1 VSIEPAR
8 FRQKNRCYASPV
20 PDKLPN
26 SGSWA
31 LGGTLSAGEA
41 KWSLAIISASFDV
54 LTFWSLM
61 PALICGSVAYDTIMV
76 FHGRFGTHI
85 LPDQIHI
92 LNVSFLV
99 PDMRREFGGTAGNIA
114 YNLRLLG
121 GEPVVMATVGDDF
134 GPYRERFDQ
143 LGISRKHIREIPGT
157 FVPQAFITTDLDA
170 NQITAF
176 HPGAM
181 SSSYLNKVSDA
192 SDITIGILAPD
203 SRDGMLQHAEQFHD
217 AKIPFIFDPGQAMPI
232 FNGDELRHFIELAD
246 YVAVNDYEARILED
260 QIGEPIEKL
269 ATRVR
274 AFFVT
279 KGAEG
284 SVVYADGQQIAI
296 PSVKENRRVDPTGC
310 GDAYRSGLLYGI
322 ERGWSWEKIAR
333 LANTMGSIKIEV
345 RGPQGHS
352 PTREEIAQ
360 RYESAFDESLWG

>member
-1 VSIEPAR
+1 
-8 FRQKNRCYASPV
+8 
-20 PDKLPN
+20 
-26 SGSWA
+26 
-31 LGGTLSAGEA
+31 
-41 KWSLAIISASFDV
+41 
-54 LTFWSLM
+54 M

-76 FHGRFGTHI
+76 FHGQFGEHI

-92 LNVSFLV
+92 LNVAFLV

-114 YNLRLLG
+114 YNLKLLG
-121 GEPVVMATVGDDF
+121 DEPVVMATVGDDF

-143 LGISRKHIREIPGT
+143 LGIGRTHVREIPGT
-157 FVPQAFITTDLDA
+157 FMPQAFITTDLDA

-181 SSSYLNKVSDA
+181 SSSYVNKVGDA
-192 SDITIGILAPD
+192 KGITLGILAPD

-217 AKIPFIFDPGQAMPI
+217 LRIPFIFDPGQAMSV

-246 YVAVNDYEARILED
+246 YVAVNDYEARILEERT
-260 QIGEPIEKL
+260 GEPISKL
-269 ATRVR
+269 TERVK

-284 SVVYADGQQIAI
+284 SVIYADGQQIFI

-322 ERGWSWEKIAR
+322 ERNWAWERVGR
-333 LANTMGSIKIEV
+333 LANTIGSLKIEY
-345 RGPQGHS
+345 RGPQGHQ
-352 PTREEIAQ
+352 PTRDQIAS
-360 RYESAFDESLWG
+360 RYQAAFDEALW

>member
-1 VSIEPAR
+1 
-8 FRQKNRCYASPV
+8 
-20 PDKLPN
+20 
-26 SGSWA
+26 
-31 LGGTLSAGEA
+31 
-41 KWSLAIISASFDV
+41 
-54 LTFWSLM
+54 M

-76 FHGRFGTHI
+76 FHGQFGEHI

-92 LNVSFLV
+92 LNVAFLV

-114 YNLRLLG
+114 YNLKLLG
-121 GEPVVMATVGDDF
+121 DEPVVMATVGDDF

-143 LGISRKHIREIPGT
+143 LGIARTHVREIPGT
-157 FVPQAFITTDLDA
+157 FMPQAFITTDLDA

-181 SSSYLNKVSDA
+181 SSSYVNKVGDA
-192 SDITIGILAPD
+192 KGITLGILAPD

-217 AKIPFIFDPGQAMPI
+217 LRIPFIFDPGQAMSV

-246 YVAVNDYEARILED
+246 YVAVNDYEARILEERT
-260 QIGEPIEKL
+260 GEPISKL
-269 ATRVR
+269 TERVK

-284 SVVYADGQQIAI
+284 SVIYADGQQIFI

-322 ERGWSWEKIAR
+322 ERNWAWERVGR
-333 LANTMGSIKIEV
+333 LANTIGSLKIEY
-345 RGPQGHS
+345 RGPQGHQ
-352 PTREEIAQ
+352 PTRDDIAS
-360 RYESAFDESLWG
+360 RYQAAFDEILW

>member
-1 VSIEPAR
+1 
-8 FRQKNRCYASPV
+8 
-20 PDKLPN
+20 
-26 SGSWA
+26 
-31 LGGTLSAGEA
+31 
-41 KWSLAIISASFDV
+41 
-54 LTFWSLM
+54 M

-76 FHGRFGTHI
+76 FHGQFGEHI

-92 LNVSFLV
+92 LNVAFLV

-114 YNLRLLG
+114 YNLKLLG
-121 GEPVVMATVGDDF
+121 DEPVVMATVGDDF

-143 LGISRKHIREIPGT
+143 LGIGRTHVREIPGT
-157 FVPQAFITTDLDA
+157 FMPQAFITTDLDA

-181 SSSYLNKVSDA
+181 SSSYVNKVGDA
-192 SDITIGILAPD
+192 KGITLGILAPD

-217 AKIPFIFDPGQAMPI
+217 LRIPFIFDPGQAMSV

-246 YVAVNDYEARILED
+246 YVAVNDYEARILEERT
-260 QIGEPIEKL
+260 GEPISKL
-269 ATRVR
+269 TERVK

-284 SVVYADGQQIAI
+284 SVIYADGQQIFI

-322 ERGWSWEKIAR
+322 ERNWAWEKVGR
-333 LANTMGSIKIEV
+333 LANTMGSLKIEF
-345 RGPQGHS
+345 RGPQGHQ
-352 PTREEIAQ
+352 PTRDEIAS
-360 RYESAFDESLWG
+360 RYQAAFDEALW